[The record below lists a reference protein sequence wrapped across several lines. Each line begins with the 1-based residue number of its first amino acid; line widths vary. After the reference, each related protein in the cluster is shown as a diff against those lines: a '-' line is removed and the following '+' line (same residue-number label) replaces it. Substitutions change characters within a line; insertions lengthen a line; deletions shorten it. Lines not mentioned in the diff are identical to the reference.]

1 MRILVVDDSRLAR
14 AALCKQLSDWGHRTT
29 GVATGPEAFE
39 RVKDEPY
46 DVVLVDYRAGE
57 LDGAEICWHLRADQG
72 SRHLYLMV
80 LLPGSVVDRY
90 EEVIGAGADEFIRK
104 PVDNAWLRARL
115 LAASRVVQMQQDLR
129 RLATTDGLTGTLNR
143 RSFFERGNEEV
154 QRAKRYGRSLGI
166 LMVDIDHFKSINDT
180 HGHPAGDEAI
190 RSLVRCIRSVV
201 RQTDIVGRLGGEE
214 FALLLPETPLDGA
227 ALVGERLRH
236 ALADNRVPAAAGV
249 TFSFTASV
257 GVSQLGA
264 SDAVLDSLLARAD
277 EALYRAKRG
286 GRNRVVTEEAAAVA
300 AG

>member
-1 MRILVVDDSRLAR
+1 M
-14 AALCKQLSDWGHRTT
+14 
-29 GVATGPEAFE
+29 
-39 RVKDEPY
+39 
-46 DVVLVDYRAGE
+46 
-57 LDGAEICWHLRADQG
+57 
-72 SRHLYLMV
+72 
-80 LLPGSVVDRY
+80 
-90 EEVIGAGADEFIRK
+90 
-104 PVDNAWLRARL
+104 
-115 LAASRVVQMQQDLR
+115 
-129 RLATTDGLTGTLNR
+129 
-143 RSFFERGNEEV
+143 
-154 QRAKRYGRSLGI
+154 
-166 LMVDIDHFKSINDT
+166 
-180 HGHPAGDEAI
+180 
-190 RSLVRCIRSVV
+190 V